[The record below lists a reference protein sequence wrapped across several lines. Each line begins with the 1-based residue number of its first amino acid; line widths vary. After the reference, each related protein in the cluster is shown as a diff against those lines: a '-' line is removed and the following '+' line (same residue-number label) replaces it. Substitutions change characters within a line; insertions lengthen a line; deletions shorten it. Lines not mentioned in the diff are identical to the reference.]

1 MLIFIT
7 VIMLLLRRTEE
18 ARLPQ
23 AHDCDLPTSSGSVF
37 PPPWRCPEC
46 DTLWVPQDEAGTA
59 EVVPEGREVREQVSW
74 TWRRFEELTPG

>member
-1 MLIFIT
+1 MG
-7 VIMLLLRRTEE
+7 
-18 ARLPQ
+18 Q

-59 EVVPEGREVREQVSW
+59 EVVPEGREVREHVSW
-74 TWRRFEELTPG
+74 TWRRFGELTPG